1 MLYRVYN
8 RVGAMLYR
16 GGMVRYG
23 ASLGVRQASRPE
35 HARQFNNC
43 LLFALISLLPQTVIF
58 PFQSCNHPRQSVIF
72 SLPASNLDG
81 GKVAIFCLPPRQSLK
96 HQSLI
101 QAKPYTH
108 LYQQEQSSQH
118 QSLIREAQAN
128 QRFPTPI
135 FISKMPGFIKHLPKK
150 SFNIAR
156 GLNFTICTSG
166 NIIWE
171 ASKPALTYS
180 HLYHQQGQNSKCKHL
195 HHYRQLLLILQGEA

>member
-1 MLYRVYN
+1 M
-8 RVGAMLYR
+8 MLYR

-35 HARQFNNC
+35 HTRQFNNC

-81 GKVAIFCLPPRQSLK
+81 GQVAIFCLPPRQSLK

-108 LYQQEQSSQH
+108 LYQQDQFSKH
-118 QSLIREAQAN
+118 QSLIFEAQAN
-128 QRFPTPI
+128 QRFHTPI
-135 FISKMPGFIKHLPKK
+135 FFTKMPGVIKHLPKK
-150 SFNIAR
+150 SLNIAR
-156 GLNFTICTSG
+156 
-166 NIIWE
+166 
-171 ASKPALTYS
+171 
-180 HLYHQQGQNSKCKHL
+180 
-195 HHYRQLLLILQGEA
+195 